1 MDNWS
6 LGYSVNL
13 WNARVDIEPKPDL
26 KNVFVE
32 VTNSCNLNC
41 QMCFRNFMIDSMG
54 EMDLRLFEKLLS
66 DLRLFPEVELV
77 YLAGIGEPA
86 CHPNFFEM
94 LKMIKERGYSAGFST
109 NGLSLDDEKLREVV
123 GLGVDVVYF
132 SVDYLPNQE
141 ASLGHIM
148 SGEGIETVKKLIKL
162 KDNMGKYVPSVG
174 VEIVV
179 SKENID
185 TLPQQIRLLVSL
197 GVNSITI
204 SNMMPLD
211 DSQVDKVLYNGAL
224 KEKTQ
229 QILNRLYSLS
239 GRGVYIRI
247 PNFEVKTERKC
258 DFDETCSTV
267 IRWDGEVVP
276 CYRFLHTYD
285 EIILGRRKRVNAFS
299 FGNIR
304 EKTLYDIW
312 MDREYTVF
320 RFIMKNYVYPSC
332 TDCHLK
338 ESCDFV
344 LTADQDCWA
353 NSPSCADCLWAR
365 NLILCPVPRKVKNS
379 YV

>member
-66 DLRLFPEVELV
+66 DFRLFPEVELV

-123 GLGVDVVYF
+123 GLGVDIVYF

-162 KDNMGKYVPSVG
+162 KDNM
-174 VEIVV
+174 
-179 SKENID
+179 
-185 TLPQQIRLLVSL
+185 
-197 GVNSITI
+197 
-204 SNMMPLD
+204 
-211 DSQVDKVLYNGAL
+211 
-224 KEKTQ
+224 
-229 QILNRLYSLS
+229 
-239 GRGVYIRI
+239 
-247 PNFEVKTERKC
+247 
-258 DFDETCSTV
+258 
-267 IRWDGEVVP
+267 
-276 CYRFLHTYD
+276 
-285 EIILGRRKRVNAFS
+285 
-299 FGNIR
+299 
-304 EKTLYDIW
+304 
-312 MDREYTVF
+312 
-320 RFIMKNYVYPSC
+320 
-332 TDCHLK
+332 
-338 ESCDFV
+338 
-344 LTADQDCWA
+344 
-353 NSPSCADCLWAR
+353 
-365 NLILCPVPRKVKNS
+365 
-379 YV
+379 